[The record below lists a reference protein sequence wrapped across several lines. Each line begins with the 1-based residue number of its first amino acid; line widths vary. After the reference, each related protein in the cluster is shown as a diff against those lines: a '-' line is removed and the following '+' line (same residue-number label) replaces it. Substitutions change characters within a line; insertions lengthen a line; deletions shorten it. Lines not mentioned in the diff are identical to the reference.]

1 MVAAKIR
8 RFNKN
13 EGKNQAEHASHFI
26 LLMKSYLSGSV
37 KSKFLNDKIDDLAFQ
52 WLSPHL
58 LLPPL
63 LACVQLNGG
72 YKCTWLSAS
81 FQLSHSQPSVP
92 ETHYCSLW
100 LILNWNTCPGLC
112 LALTGWD
119 QMIKYDL
126 SLTVQELRI
135 PIGMWTKA
143 MSARGDAR
151 CVS

>member
-1 MVAAKIR
+1 MEVSKSSQEGVISLTTAAPVESCFLSFMVAAKIR
-8 RFNKN
+8 GFNKN

-81 FQLSHSQPSVP
+81 FQLSHSQPSAP

-100 LILNWNTCPGLC
+100 LILN
-112 LALTGWD
+112 
-119 QMIKYDL
+119 
-126 SLTVQELRI
+126 
-135 PIGMWTKA
+135 
-143 MSARGDAR
+143 
-151 CVS
+151 